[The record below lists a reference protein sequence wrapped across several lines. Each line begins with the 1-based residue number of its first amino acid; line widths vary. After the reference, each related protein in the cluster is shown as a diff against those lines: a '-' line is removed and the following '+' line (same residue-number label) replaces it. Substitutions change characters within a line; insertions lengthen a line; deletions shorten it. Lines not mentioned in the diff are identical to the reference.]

1 MLPAEPLHRTAGR
14 GEWAWWMK
22 AASND
27 PSPLPEMNLQLLIP
41 QTFILAVVTRM
52 YYRKKDDKPGYQPVS
67 FAPAGTD
74 VKL

>member
-1 MLPAEPLHRTAGR
+1 MGH

-27 PSPLPEMNLQLLIP
+27 PSLPEMNMQLLIP

-52 YYRKKDDKPGYQPVS
+52 YYRKQDDKPGYQPVR
-67 FAPAGTD
+67 FAPTGTD
-74 VKL
+74 VQA